1 MASIWPQKDHY
12 FSVNVDKNNK
22 HLLQEVTNKNKVMAK
37 FMGTT
42 DCKIKPDISR
52 TEKPE
57 QNCPLPVFSSIVVF
71 ALSRENDRDLKHAPL
86 VKKCL
91 SSSTWGD
98 KQGWRILCLWFL
110 RVNIFK
116 LLTPHPPAP
125 NQWKGQQWK
134 GWVTR
139 VCFILFCKH
148 WKAENDRTGY

>member
-1 MASIWPQKDHY
+1 
-12 FSVNVDKNNK
+12 
-22 HLLQEVTNKNKVMAK
+22 
-37 FMGTT
+37 MGTT

-98 KQGWRILCLWFL
+98 KQGWRILGLWFL
-110 RVNIFK
+110 WVNIFK
-116 LLTPHPPAP
+116 LLTPHFPPP
-125 NQWKGQQWK
+125 TNGKDSSE
-134 GWVTR
+134 
-139 VCFILFCKH
+139 
-148 WKAENDRTGY
+148 KAELLECVSFCSVSTEKQKMTGQAIK